1 MSEQAN
7 LPFSLEIVEAMAA
20 ARAISFAQGLG
31 FTSFVLEGDSIN
43 IIKALQFDDESLSPY
58 GHILSSAKSMVV
70 AGSSI
75 MYSHV
80 GRSGNNVTHNLAKHA
95 RHVRG
100 FSVWTE
106 DVPSHLSHILF
117 ADHG

>member
-1 MSEQAN
+1 
-7 LPFSLEIVEAMAA
+7 MAA

-43 IIKALQFDDESLSPY
+43 IIKALQSDVESLSLY

-70 AGSSI
+70 AGSNI
-75 MYSHV
+75 TYSHV
-80 GRSGNNVTHNLAKHA
+80 GRSGNNVAHNLAKHA

-106 DVPSHLSHILF
+106 NAPPHPDYVFLT
-117 ADHG
+117 DHG